1 MNAINGEN
9 MEIKEFHEVFADVL
23 KVFSNPLLL
32 RYTDLELCTSLN
44 DKYLQSWTED
54 DDRFSLAGYVD
65 GSFVGFVSAHLVKKH
80 LTASITI
87 VILPEFQRRGYAKVL
102 LQKILSV
109 LFNKSF
115 ARIEA
120 QICTE
125 NQDSIRLFESLN
137 FVCEGRLRKN
147 FLIEG
152 KIYDSYMYAL
162 INPEL

>member
-1 MNAINGEN
+1 MD
-9 MEIKEFHEVFADVL
+9 IKEIHEAFADVL

-32 RYTDLELCTSLN
+32 HYTDLELCTSLN
-44 DKYLQSWTED
+44 DKYLQSWIEN
-54 DDRFSLAGYVD
+54 DDRISFAGYVD

-87 VILPEFQRRGYAKVL
+87 VILPEFQRRGYAKAL
-102 LQKILSV
+102 LQNILSV
-109 LFNKSF
+109 LFNKGF

-152 KIYDSYMYAL
+152 KLYDSYMYAL
-162 INPEL
+162 INPEI